1 MEGKGKD
8 RLGISMAFLAF
19 FWDIH
24 IIVRERDL
32 GDSFFFESVIETLGF
47 VDRSRIEGVEV

>member
-8 RLGISMAFLAF
+8 HLGISMAFLAF

>member
-8 RLGISMAFLAF
+8 HLWISMAFLAF

-32 GDSFFFESVIETLGF
+32 GDSFFFESVIGLL
-47 VDRSRIEGVEV
+47 VLWIGVE